1 WHHQL
6 IPGESLDQD
15 EVFERVLVDVGPEKY
30 VFQIGKA
37 GILWKLDRRNGKFVA
52 AKETVFQNMF
62 DRIDPQT
69 GVPTYRADIIEQKT
83 EEWIQACPSTEGGHN
98 WQAMTYH
105 QPSNL
110 LIIPLSQSCM
120 EMSGRKVDLREGGGG
135 TNADRRFFE
144 MPGSNG
150 NVGKLAAYDVKTM
163 KEVWSREQ
171 RASFLTSVLTTAS
184 GIGFVGDLDRTFRAF
199 DVKTGETLWQAR
211 LGTSVQG

>member
-1 WHHQL
+1 
-6 IPGESLDQD
+6 
-15 EVFERVLVDVGPEKY
+15 
-30 VFQIGKA
+30 
-37 GILWKLDRRNGKFVA
+37 
-52 AKETVFQNMF
+52 KETVFQNVF
-62 DRIDPQT
+62 DRIDPAT
-69 GVPTYRADIIEQKT
+69 GVPSYRANIVEQQT
-83 EEWIQACPSTEGGHN
+83 ETLIQACPSTEGGHY

-135 TNADRRFFE
+135 TDADRRFFE
-144 MPGSNG
+144 MPGSEG

-211 LGTSVQG
+211 LGTSVQGYPVAFSAGGREYIAVTTGAQGGGSPRVVPRTIIPEVRQPATGNA